1 MIEAGKNITIIQGHP
16 DPENHHFGHA
26 LADAYAQ
33 GAREAGHEVN
43 VISVSQLDFDLLR
56 NGREYETSAPPEAI
70 RDAQSAIEQ
79 SDHLLLVYPVWN
91 GSMPAVLKGFLEQ
104 TFRPHFVFPDREPGQ
119 AKRGKG
125 MGPLSY
131 LRARKALSGKSAR
144 IVATMGMPAFLY
156 RWHFRP
162 HPEHTT
168 LRFSGVRRIRSCWIG
183 RVDTV
188 SRRARERW
196 LRKMRMFGR
205 RAC

>member
-1 MIEAGKNITIIQGHP
+1 MMGAGRSITIIQGHP
-16 DPENHHFGHA
+16 DPENRHFGHA
-26 LADAYAQ
+26 LAEAYAE

-43 VISVSQLDFDLLR
+43 VISVSQLDFRLLR
-56 NGREYETSAPPEAI
+56 NGREYLTSPPPEAI
-70 RDAQSAIEQ
+70 RDAQSVIEQ

-91 GSMPAVLKGFLEQ
+91 GTMPAVLKGFLEQ
-104 TFRPHFVFPDREPGQ
+104 TFRPDFVFPDRELGLGQ
-119 AKRGKG
+119 RRKG
-125 MGPLSY
+125 MGLLSY

-162 HPEHTT
+162 HPERTT

-183 RVDTV
+183 RVDTAGP
-188 SRRARERW
+188 RARKRW
-196 LRKMRMFGR
+196 LRKMRMLGR